1 METTCLIALHRN
13 PLDNW
18 NKVFEVHLLAELKE
32 VFDKV
37 ILLYENDFKD
47 LLEYN
52 NHIVSHFKSN
62 NADLFITSFNEKT
75 IFIETINEIKK
86 NSKTLLFCPDNVNE
100 PFFHKKVAKSYDLVW
115 LCDKETSYLFN
126 KWSSN
131 YIYMPWACNPN
142 LFKGLSSQ
150 LIPRVLFVG
159 NVYGHRINQ
168 INELLDN
175 GIPVDLFT
183 GFTSS
188 NGTHIPSKKSLIAT
202 LRFTGIKKMINFIR
216 YKEGRK
222 ILIARLI
229 TSFRKKSLDTSNPI
243 LRIYD
248 SVDYDK
254 LAEIIPSYRLV
265 LTSTAA
271 RNTGVLSKPVNHIVL
286 KCFETASMGGLQIT
300 NYSSELEFW
309 FSDEKEAVY
318 YNSENLREKFNK
330 YLYLLTDQEI
340 RTLQS
345 NARFK
350 AKEFHSNRARIEIIA
365 KLLSIMI

>member
-1 METTCLIALHRN
+1 METCCLIAMYHH
-13 PLDNW
+13 PIDNW

-32 VFDKV
+32 VFDRV
-37 ILLYENDFKD
+37 IIVYENDFKD

-52 NHIVSHFKSN
+52 NHIVSLCKSN
-62 NADLFITSFNEKT
+62 DADLFITSFNEKT

-86 NSKTLLFCPDNVNE
+86 NNKTLLFCPDNVNE
-100 PFFHKKVAKSYDLVW
+100 PFFHKIVAKSYDLVW
-115 LCDKETSYLFN
+115 LCD
-126 KWSSN
+126 
-131 YIYMPWACNPN
+131 
-142 LFKGLSSQ
+142 
-150 LIPRVLFVG
+150 
-159 NVYGHRINQ
+159 
-168 INELLDN
+168 NELLDS

-222 ILIARLI
+222 ILIARVI
-229 TSFRKKSLDTSNPI
+229 TSFRRKSLDTSNPI

-271 RNTGVLSKPVNHIVL
+271 RNT
-286 KCFETASMGGLQIT
+286 
-300 NYSSELEFW
+300 
-309 FSDEKEAVY
+309 
-318 YNSENLREKFNK
+318 
-330 YLYLLTDQEI
+330 
-340 RTLQS
+340 
-345 NARFK
+345 
-350 AKEFHSNRARIEIIA
+350 
-365 KLLSIMI
+365 